1 MEMVFFNGSKS
12 VEASMDLM
20 THHGWLYD
28 QRRIGNG
35 KWCGPCP
42 VMAAASEASN
52 NESSLPFLHWWA
64 GLSTPD
70 HIKG

>member
-1 MEMVFFNGSKS
+1 MEMVYFNGSKS
-12 VEASMDLM
+12 VEASRELM

-35 KWCGPCP
+35 KWHGPRP

-52 NESSLPFLHWWA
+52 NESLFLPSGRGGLPFWQ
-64 GLSTPD
+64 
-70 HIKG
+70 